1 VLRTMRTITVFYAW
15 QSDTP
20 ERFNRHLIRVAL
32 DEAAKRISQD
42 AAVAVQVRIDSD
54 TEGVPGQPPVTDT
67 ILKKIEG
74 CDVFA
79 PDVTFVATT
88 KGGKLIPNPNV
99 MTELG
104 YALRA
109 KTHSAMM
116 FIMNTSFGPPEKL
129 PFDMGHVRHPIQYNV
144 APTAK
149 DAERREV
156 RNKLSAD
163 IEKILRLQIEA
174 TKPPSPPPP
183 PFIEVQPK
191 DGPARFRPA
200 GIPVGRRW
208 DKMPFVAGS
217 EQEVLLSAGPA
228 VWLRLMPTVNPGKAW
243 PAHDLHDHAVQT
255 GSLRLAPFV
264 YHNLNVLRAEDGIAI
279 CPLLTPDAGDTTS
292 VAFVFNTGEI
302 WSIDC
307 TMLVYNAAGNIPYL
321 EKLLIDRLQD
331 YALLLSSLGIN
342 PPYRWIAGVT
352 GVKDRR
358 LEIPPAPG
366 HMVMAGWHGPRCLSD
381 TIVKEGI
388 YDGSHSPAASLSPI
402 FNAIF
407 DSCGVPRPDY
417 LPR

>member
-1 VLRTMRTITVFYAW
+1 MRTITVFYAW

-20 ERFNRHLIRVAL
+20 ERFNRHLIRIAL

-42 AAVAVQVRIDSD
+42 AAMAVQVLIDSD

-88 KGGKLIPNPNV
+88 EGGKLIPNPNV

-116 FIMNTSFGPPEKL
+116 FIMNTSFGPPKKL

-144 APTAK
+144 VPTAK
-149 DAERREV
+149 DAERRAV

-174 TKPPSPPPP
+174 TKLPSPPPP

-200 GIPVGRRW
+200 GIPLGRRW

-228 VWLRLMPTVNPGKAW
+228 VWLRLMPTVNPGKVW
-243 PAHDLHDHAVQT
+243 PAHNLHDHAVQT

-366 HMVMAGWHGPRCLSD
+366 HMVMAGWYGPRCLSD

-388 YDGSHSPAASLSPI
+388 YDGSHSPAASLLPI